1 MPTVDQSLSTYS
13 HRTLQGLMLA
23 SFLVS
28 FVPLPVDYY
37 LGNEGEALFAPIAPV
52 LLLLASGLVF
62 VTWWVLTIL
71 MWSIGNIGTLFLGRS
86 VVVFVVV
93 HNFMNS
99 VEGTGDAR
107 SGALEEP
114 LLSRWVS
121 YSY

>member
-1 MPTVDQSLSTYS
+1 
-13 HRTLQGLMLA
+13 MLA